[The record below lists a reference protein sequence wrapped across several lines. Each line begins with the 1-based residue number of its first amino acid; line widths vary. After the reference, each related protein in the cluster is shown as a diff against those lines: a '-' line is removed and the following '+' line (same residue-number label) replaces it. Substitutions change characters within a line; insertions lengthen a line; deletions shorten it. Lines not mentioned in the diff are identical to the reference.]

1 MTKTNQGLILLSCS
15 LFAASSQLH
24 AADSHHGE
32 HEAHT
37 HGDDSHHE
45 QHEAHVHGEA
55 QLLIALDGS
64 TLELEFQ
71 SPAMNIVG
79 FEHQPKSEKQVN
91 AVEAAMDTLNQPNLI
106 FTLSSAAQ
114 CNPVSI
120 EVDSPLSEHDGHD
133 HDHEHKHEEESHSD
147 FTAHYSFR
155 CEQPSRLE
163 KIEFDLFKRFPGTE
177 QLEVQSISKKGQQKI
192 DLTPG
197 NNTLEF

>member
-1 MTKTNQGLILLSCS
+1 MTKTNQGLIFLSCS
-15 LFAASSQLH
+15 LLAASNQLQ
-24 AADSHHGE
+24 AADS
-32 HEAHT
+32 
-37 HGDDSHHE
+37 DHE
-45 QHEAHVHGEA
+45 QHQAHVHGEA

-79 FEHQPKSEKQVN
+79 FEHQPKTENQVK
-91 AVEAAMDTLNQPNLI
+91 AVEAAIETLKQADLI

-120 EVDSPLSEHDGHD
+120 EVKSPLSKNDGHGHTDD
-133 HDHEHKHEEESHSD
+133 HDHEHEAESHSD

-155 CEQPSRLE
+155 CEQPSRLD

-197 NNTLEF
+197 NSTLEF